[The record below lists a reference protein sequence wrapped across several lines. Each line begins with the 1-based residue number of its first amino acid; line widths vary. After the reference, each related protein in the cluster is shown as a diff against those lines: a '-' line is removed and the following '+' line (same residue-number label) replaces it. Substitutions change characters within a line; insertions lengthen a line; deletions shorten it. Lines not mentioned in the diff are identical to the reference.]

1 MEKIKLNSAIRE
13 ASGTGGAK
21 QLRNDGKVPAV
32 VYKSGKVGL
41 NICADKKEL
50 WNALHTDA
58 GENALITLDITGGT
72 KPAKKTVIVQ
82 EIQLDP
88 LSDEILHVDFH
99 EISLKEKIKVKV
111 PVQIKGEAEG
121 VKEGGVLNQVL
132 WDMEVECLPTDI
144 PEHIIIK
151 VNDLKVN
158 DAIHVK
164 EVNVPE
170 GSKFL
175 DDAENVVVAVV
186 PPQAEEPEEVEEA
199 VEEVEAGSEPEVI
212 KKGKPDDE
220 ESAEKEAE

>member
-1 MEKIKLNSAIRE
+1 M
-13 ASGTGGAK
+13 
-21 QLRNDGKVPAV
+21 
-32 VYKSGKVGL
+32 
-41 NICADKKEL
+41 
-50 WNALHTDA
+50 HTDA